1 MGVMGVKR
9 NYYFDAIIFHFIIVF
24 DSDFYF
30 LWFMN
35 LYTFPEFIFVKFSL
49 PRPQFDRWF
58 IYTEIVFFEYIYNLT
73 MLSMMSIISL
83 NKFPI
88 QHMISL
94 LCDYNFYF
102 SNIFENRNI
111 FQRSFITLFVDIINV
126 REKWL
131 FNRIIYFESVF
142 LFPILLLMLVFSA
155 TPQKINKFFL
165 KINWKE
171 KRLYMTI
178 NTSFFQHLLF

>member
-1 MGVMGVKR
+1 M
-9 NYYFDAIIFHFIIVF
+9 F
-24 DSDFYF
+24 DSFCIIYNGSNGREKKLLFRRNHFSFHHRFWFCFFF

-126 REKWL
+126 REKWF

-142 LFPILLLMLVFSA
+142 LFPILLLC
-155 TPQKINKFFL
+155 
-165 KINWKE
+165 
-171 KRLYMTI
+171 
-178 NTSFFQHLLF
+178 